1 MNIIFFIKP
10 KFQRGLRV
18 CERVLRFGFFQWLV
32 RPIICLMLGLHIR
45 HRERLPEL
53 GPAILIA
60 NHNSHLDTMVLM
72 TLFPWRIKKQIRPVA
87 AADYFLKNKILAWF
101 AQAIIGIIPI
111 HRKLSPSKKNPFAQI
126 QEALD
131 AKQLVIFFPEGS
143 RGEPENLSELKRGIT
158 HLAKQN
164 PEVPMYPIF
173 LHGLGKALPK
183 EDSLL
188 VPFVIDVVVG
198 EPLRWE
204 GDADYLLEMIKMQFA
219 TLRKELVIQS
229 W

>member
-1 MNIIFFIKP
+1 MNNIRYIKS
-10 KFQRGLRV
+10 KFQMCLRV
-18 CERVLRFGFFQWLV
+18 FERCLRYGFFQWLV
-32 RPIICLMLGLHIR
+32 RPIVCLILGLHIR
-45 HRERLPEL
+45 HRERLPQK

-72 TLFPWRIKKQIRPVA
+72 TLFPWQIKKQIRPVA

-101 AQAIIGIIPI
+101 AQIIIGIIPI
-111 HRKLSPSKKNPFAQI
+111 QRKLSPGNKNPFAMI
-126 QEALD
+126 QAALD
-131 AKQLVIFFPEGS
+131 AKQVVIFFPEGS
-143 RGEPENLSELKRGIT
+143 RGEPEHLSELKRGIA

-164 PEVPMYPIF
+164 PDVPMYPIF

-183 EDSLL
+183 DESVL

-198 EPLRWE
+198 EPLYWA
-204 GDADYLLEMIKMQFA
+204 GDADQLLEMIKIQFV
-219 TLRKELVIQS
+219 TLREELVIQT